1 MTLQRGSWYLI
12 VFTIPLML
20 WGCAGTPGGL
30 PRAWFD
36 SIDAVDAAERQLRTV
51 GTDRSAR
58 YQALLRA
65 AEAKKVYIEETGMAW
80 PGLHP
85 DIPERFDEAVSH
97 YDEAIRLFPDSTR
110 ARQGRRDLIAFA
122 EERAPIWAVEGVG
135 PRAPTGPTF
144 DDITAAVLAVTEP
157 MEAEYERRAA
167 EQEAENRRLL
177 AEATE
182 EARRREEE
190 QRRREE
196 EQRRR
201 QEAANRRPNQAPPPS
216 GSGVVIGPTPEERRQ
231 AEEER
236 RRREEA
242 SRTPSWVDPTSP
254 HPPCRGEGLETLPG
268 YTVRM
273 ECEEARQ
280 RAAEEER
287 RRQEEASRLPEWVD
301 PTSPHPPCRGQGLDT
316 FTEAS
321 VRTRCE
327 MFLRNHALVEGF
339 RRNARAITITVH
351 STCEVDHSSLEDGD
365 VASVYVMLKL
375 EGAITGTSR
384 LTGAWFGTG
393 LPSFDSG
400 AGAISLP
407 TSRGDSQAENWL
419 SPRWQQYRITFDA
432 RRHGSGPPLTF
443 DWSRN
448 RRGPGL
454 AETGIGTT
462 TVVDGGVYDYQG
474 RSTGSLPSCFR

>member
-1 MTLQRGSWYLI
+1 MRLQRRSWYLI
-12 VFTIPLML
+12 LFAIPLIL

-30 PRAWFD
+30 PRAWFA
-36 SIDAVDAAERQLRTV
+36 SSDAVDTADRRLRAV
-51 GTDRSAR
+51 GTDRSDR

-65 AEAKKVYIEETGMAW
+65 AEAKKVFIDETGMAW
-80 PGLHP
+80 PGIHP
-85 DIPERFDEAVSH
+85 YIPEHFDEAVAH
-97 YDEAIRLFPDSTR
+97 FDEAIRLFPDSTR
-110 ARQGRRDLIAFA
+110 ARQGRRDLIAFV

-135 PRAPTGPTF
+135 PRARTGPTL

-157 MEAEYERRAA
+157 IEAEYERRAA

-190 QRRREE
+190 QRRR
-196 EQRRR
+196 
-201 QEAANRRPNQAPPPS
+201 QEAANRRPNQAPAPS

-231 AEEER
+231 AAEDER
-236 RRREEA
+236 RRR
-242 SRTPSWVDPTSP
+242 TWVDPTSP

-268 YTVRM
+268 YRVRAQ
-273 ECEEARQ
+273 CEQARR
-280 RAAEEER
+280 RAAQEE
-287 RRQEEASRLPEWVD
+287 RRQEEASRVPTWVD

-339 RRNARAITITVH
+339 RRNARTITITVH

-365 VASVYVMLKL
+365 VSSVYVQLKL

-407 TSRGDSQAENWL
+407 TSRRDSRAENWL

-448 RRGPGL
+448 RSGPNL

-462 TVVDGGVYDYQG
+462 TVVDGGVYDFQG